1 MVATM
6 AKRFNN
12 PTRKQKNLMCLV
24 YCEGETEYWYLNKV
38 LNSREVKL
46 IPANNSDSNVLKM
59 VNAACKEFNKPE
71 RYKALYC
78 VFDHDASSNTKEQLQ
93 SANQIILQHKHIR
106 VFSNL
111 SFEVV
116 FCFANKFNTS
126 IYQNVK
132 AIEDVISKEN
142 KIDYKKQQ
150 IIVET
155 LANKLSFNAICDN
168 SKKCYE
174 QLNINNDNWL
184 DIQDGYSE
192 IFKLKDLV
200 A

>member
-1 MVATM
+1 M
-6 AKRFNN
+6 AKRSSN
-12 PTRKQKNLMCLV
+12 PKRKQKDLMYLV

-46 IPANNSDSNVLKM
+46 IPASHSDSNALKM

-71 RYKALYC
+71 RYKKLYC
-78 VFDHDASSNTKEQLQ
+78 VFDHDGCSNTIEQLK
-93 SANQIILQHKHIR
+93 SANQIILQHNHVR

-116 FCFANKFNTS
+116 FCFANKVNTS

-132 AIEDVISKEN
+132 AIEAAISKEH

-150 IIVET
+150 VVVET
-155 LANKLSFNAICDN
+155 LANKLSFSAICDN
-168 SKKCYE
+168 AKKCYE

-192 IFKLKDLV
+192 IFKLKDL
-200 A
+200 AS